1 MTLER
6 KGNMTLTDKQEL
18 ARLLALYQQET
29 LEHDMEHTQHQRIRK
44 LLRRLK
50 GNKNKGDES
59 GSIAEDRIH
68 ILHILRAKRFKRWV
82 ANGGADRAAVYRAL
96 VREIPQRPRIMSI
109 MGKEV
114 AKVCAQCSARVCEV
128 QCYCEICGQAID
140 WRDGE

>member
-1 MTLER
+1 
-6 KGNMTLTDKQEL
+6 MTLTDKQEL
-18 ARLLALYQQET
+18 ARLLTLYQQEAYERDT
-29 LEHDMEHTQHQRIRK
+29 ERVQNSRIRK

-59 GSIAEDRIH
+59 GSIAEDRAH
-68 ILHILRAKRFKRWV
+68 ILHTKRFKRWV

-96 VREIPQRPRIMSI
+96 GREIPQRPRTMSI

-114 AKVCAQCSARVCEV
+114 AKVCAQCSARVSEV

-140 WRDGE
+140 WRGGE

>member
-1 MTLER
+1 
-6 KGNMTLTDKQEL
+6 MTLTDKQEL
-18 ARLLALYQQET
+18 ARLLTLYQQEAYERDT
-29 LEHDMEHTQHQRIRK
+29 ERVQNTRIRK
-44 LLRRLK
+44 LLRRLQ
-50 GNKNKGDES
+50 GNKNKGDGS
-59 GSIAEDRIH
+59 GSVAEDRIH

>member
-1 MTLER
+1 
-6 KGNMTLTDKQEL
+6 MTLTDKQEL
-18 ARLLALYQQET
+18 ARLLTLYQQEAYERDT
-29 LEHDMEHTQHQRIRK
+29 ERVQNTRIRK

-59 GSIAEDRIH
+59 GSIDEDRAH
-68 ILHILRAKRFKRWV
+68 ILHILHTKRFKRWV

-96 VREIPQRPRIMSI
+96 AREIPQRPRTMSI

-114 AKVCAQCSARVCEV
+114 AKVCAQCSVRVSEV

-140 WRDGE
+140 WRGGE